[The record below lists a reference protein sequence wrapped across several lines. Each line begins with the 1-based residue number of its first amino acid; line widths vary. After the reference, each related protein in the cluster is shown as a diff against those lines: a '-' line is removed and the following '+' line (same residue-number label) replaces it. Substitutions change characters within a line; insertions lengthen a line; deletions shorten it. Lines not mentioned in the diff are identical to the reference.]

1 MASLFWGQ
9 ANAEPKR
16 QFRFELS
23 FTQRNGN
30 QKGEIPVWAVKTATK
45 PVVEV
50 STIPHQY
57 IDHTF
62 NFPGRV
68 TWQPITVTLVDPV
81 NPDLSFAFLD
91 ILGNAGYKYPDT
103 DTIARASLSKKDFTD
118 TIGNVVLKQIDADG
132 LEIERWELVNPI
144 ITNIDFGGTL
154 SYESDDMVEVSC
166 TITYDWAVLKRS
178 GGPNGEGGSNNTPAS
193 VRGL

>member
-9 ANAEPKR
+9 ANSEPKR

-23 FTQRNGN
+23 FTNRNRDQQGD
-30 QKGEIPVWAVKTATK
+30 IPVWAVKTATK
-45 PVVEV
+45 PVAEV
-50 STIPHQY
+50 STVPHQY

-81 NPDLSFAFLD
+81 HPDLSYAFLD

-103 DTIARASLSKKDFTD
+103 AKIAKASLSKKAFTD

-132 LEIERWELVNPI
+132 NEIERWVLVNPL

-154 SYESDDMVEVSC
+154 SYDSDDMVEVSC
-166 TITYDWAVLKRS
+166 TITYDWAVLSRS
-178 GGPNGEGGSNNTPAS
+178 GGAGGAKQPPPS
-193 VRGL
+193 VVS

>member
-30 QKGEIPVWAVKTATK
+30 QKGDIPVWSVKTATK
-45 PVVEV
+45 PVAEI

-81 NPDLSFAFLD
+81 NPDLSYAFLD
-91 ILGNAGYKYPDT
+91 ILGTAGYKYPST
-103 DTIARASLSKKDFTD
+103 DSISRRSLSKKAFTD

-132 LEIERWELVNPI
+132 NEVERWELINPI

-154 SYESDDMVEVSC
+154 SYESDDMVEVGC
-166 TITYDWAVLKRS
+166 TITYDWAELTRS
-178 GGPNGEGGSNNTPAS
+178 GVSRTTPPS
-193 VRGL
+193 TRS

>member
-1 MASLFWGQ
+1 MSLFWGQ

-23 FTQRNGN
+23 FTRRNGN
-30 QKGEIPVWAVKTATK
+30 SAGDIPVWSVKTATK
-45 PVVEV
+45 PVAEI
-50 STIPHQY
+50 STITHQY

-81 NPDLSFAFLD
+81 SPDLSFAFLD
-91 ILGNAGYKYPDT
+91 VLGAGGYKYPDT
-103 DTIARASLSKKDFTD
+103 ADVAKKSLSKKAFTE
-118 TIGNVVLKQIDADG
+118 TIGNVKLKQIDADNRVVEEWT
-132 LEIERWELVNPI
+132 LINPL

-154 SYESDDMVEVSC
+154 SYESDEVVEVQC
-166 TITYDWAVLKRS
+166 TITYDWAELS
-178 GGPNGEGGSNNTPAS
+178 NTTGGARPPAS
-193 VRGL
+193 TRS

>member
-30 QKGEIPVWAVKTATK
+30 QPGDIPVWTVKTATK
-45 PVVEV
+45 PVAEV
-50 STIPHQY
+50 STIVHQY

-91 ILGNAGYKYPDT
+91 ILGASGYKYPDT
-103 DTIARASLSKKDFTD
+103 DTIARKSLSKKAFTRE
-118 TIGNVVLKQIDADG
+118 IGNVVLKQIDADG
-132 LEIERWELVNPI
+132 NEVERWELINPI

-154 SYESDDMVEVSC
+154 SYDSDDMVEVSC
-166 TITYDWAVLKRS
+166 TITYDWAELSKSGVSTNGVPSTRS
-178 GGPNGEGGSNNTPAS
+178 N
-193 VRGL
+193 

>member
-23 FTQRNGN
+23 FTSRNGD
-30 QKGEIPVWAVKTATK
+30 QPGDIPVWTVKTATK
-45 PVVEV
+45 PVAQI
-50 STIPHQY
+50 STIQHQY

-91 ILGNAGYKYPDT
+91 VLGAAGYKYPDT
-103 DTIARASLSKKDFTD
+103 AAISKVSLSKEAFKN
-118 TIGNVVLKQIDADG
+118 TIGSVVIKQLDASG
-132 LEIERWELVNPI
+132 AEIERWELVNPI
-144 ITNIDFGGTL
+144 ITNIDFGGSL
-154 SYESDDMVEVSC
+154 SYDSDEMTEISC
-166 TITYDWAVLKRS
+166 EITYDWAELTRS
-178 GGPNGEGGSNNTPAS
+178 GVSNNVPAS
-193 VRGL
+193 TRS

>member
-1 MASLFWGQ
+1 MSLFWGQ

-23 FTQRNGN
+23 FTRRNGN
-30 QKGEIPVWAVKTATK
+30 SAGDIPVWSVKTATK
-45 PVVEV
+45 PVAEI
-50 STIPHQY
+50 STITHQY

-91 ILGNAGYKYPDT
+91 VLGAAGYKYPDT
-103 DTIARASLSKKDFTD
+103 DTIARKSLSKKAFTE
-118 TIGNVVLKQIDADG
+118 TIGNVKLKQIDADNRTVEEWT
-132 LEIERWELVNPI
+132 LINPI

-154 SYESDDMVEVSC
+154 SYESDEVVEVQC
-166 TITYDWAVLKRS
+166 TITYDWAELSKS
-178 GGPNGEGGSNNTPAS
+178 GVSSTTPAS
-193 VRGL
+193 TRS

>member
-1 MASLFWGQ
+1 MGSLFWGQ

-16 QFRFELS
+16 SYRFELS
-23 FTQRNGN
+23 FTSRNNDSGA
-30 QKGEIPVWAVKTATK
+30 GSIPVWAVKTATK
-45 PVVEV
+45 PVAEI

-81 NPDLSFAFLD
+81 NPDLSYAFLE
-91 ILGNAGYKYPDT
+91 ILGQAGYKYPT
-103 DTIARASLSKKDFTD
+103 TPGVAAKSLSKKAFTD
-118 TIGNVVLKQIDADG
+118 AIGNVVIKQIDAD
-132 LEIERWELVNPI
+132 EKTIEEWILINPI

-154 SYESDDMVEVSC
+154 SYDSDDMVEVSC
-166 TITYDWAVLKRS
+166 TITYDWAELRRT
-178 GGPNGEGGSNNTPAS
+178 GITAQGPSAINS
-193 VRGL
+193 

>member
-23 FTQRNGN
+23 FTSRNGN
-30 QKGEIPVWAVKTATK
+30 SPGDIPVWSVKTATK
-45 PVVEV
+45 PVAEV
-50 STIPHQY
+50 TTIPHQY

-68 TWQPITVTLVDPV
+68 SWQPITVTLVDPV

-91 ILGNAGYKYPDT
+91 ILGSAGYKYPST
-103 DTIARASLSKKDFTD
+103 DAISRRSLSKKAFTD

-132 LEIERWELVNPI
+132 NEIERWELINPI

-154 SYESDDMVEVSC
+154 SYDSDDLVEVSC
-166 TITYDWAVLKRS
+166 TITYDWAELARS
-178 GGPNGEGGSNNTPAS
+178 GVSSITPQS
-193 VRGL
+193 TRG

>member
-23 FTQRNGN
+23 FTSRNRDG
-30 QKGEIPVWAVKTATK
+30 KGDIPVWAVKTATK
-45 PVVEV
+45 PVAEV
-50 STIPHQY
+50 TTIPHQY

-68 TWQPITVTLVDPV
+68 SWQPITVTLVDPV
-81 NPDLSFAFLD
+81 NPDLSYAFLD
-91 ILGNAGYKYPDT
+91 ILGAAGYKYPNT
-103 DTIARASLSKKDFTD
+103 PSISKVSLSKKAFTD
-118 TIGNVVLKQIDADG
+118 AIGNVVLKQIDADG
-132 LEIERWELVNPI
+132 NEIERWELVNPI

-154 SYESDDMVEVSC
+154 SYDSDDMVEVSC
-166 TITYDWAVLKRS
+166 TITYDWAILAKS
-178 GGPNGEGGSNNTPAS
+178 GVSNQAPPS
-193 VRGL
+193 VRA

>member
-16 QFRFELS
+16 SYRFELS
-23 FTQRNGN
+23 FTSRSDDSGA
-30 QKGEIPVWAVKTATK
+30 GAIPVWAVKTATK
-45 PVVEV
+45 PVAEV

-81 NPDLSFAFLD
+81 NPDLSYAFLEV
-91 ILGNAGYKYPDT
+91 LGDAGYKYPT
-103 DTIARASLSKKDFTD
+103 TSPIAKRSLSKKAFTD
-118 TIGNVVLKQIDADG
+118 TIGNVVIKQIDANDKVVEEWH
-132 LEIERWELVNPI
+132 LINPI
-144 ITNIDFGGTL
+144 LTNIDFGGTL
-154 SYESDDMVEVSC
+154 SYDSDDMVEVSV
-166 TITYDWAVLKRS
+166 TITYDWAELKQNGVS
-178 GGPNGEGGSNNTPAS
+178 GRGPNS
-193 VRGL
+193 VRV

>member
-9 ANAEPKR
+9 ANSEPKR

-23 FTQRNGN
+23 FTERNGDR
-30 QKGEIPVWAVKTATK
+30 KGDIPVWTVKTATK
-45 PVVEV
+45 PVAEV

-81 NPDLSFAFLD
+81 NPDLSYAFLD
-91 ILGNAGYKYPDT
+91 ILGAAGYKYPT
-103 DTIARASLSKKDFTD
+103 TARIAKTSLSKKQFTD
-118 TIGNVVLKQIDADG
+118 AIGNVVLKQIDADG
-132 LEIERWELVNPI
+132 KEIERWELVNPI

-154 SYESDDMVEVSC
+154 SYDSDDMVEVSC
-166 TITYDWAVLKRS
+166 TITYDWAILARS
-178 GGPNGEGGSNNTPAS
+178 GVSNQAPPS
-193 VRGL
+193 VRN

>member
-9 ANAEPKR
+9 ANSEPKR

-23 FTQRNGN
+23 FTSRNGN
-30 QKGEIPVWAVKTATK
+30 NPGDIPVWAVKTATK
-45 PVVEV
+45 PVAEV

-81 NPDLSFAFLD
+81 SPDLSFAFLD
-91 ILGNAGYKYPDT
+91 ILGHAGYKYPSDAN
-103 DTIARASLSKKDFTD
+103 IARNSLSKKAFTN
-118 TIGNVVLKQIDADG
+118 TIGNVVLKQIDANG
-132 LEIERWELVNPI
+132 KEIERWELINPI

-154 SYESDDMVEVSC
+154 SYESDDMVEVQC
-166 TITYDWAVLKRS
+166 TITYDWAELKRS
-178 GGPNGEGGSNNTPAS
+178 GVSTDSPRSLS
-193 VRGL
+193 QQV

>member
-9 ANAEPKR
+9 ANSEPKR

-23 FTQRNGN
+23 FTSRNGN
-30 QKGEIPVWAVKTATK
+30 NPGDIPVWAVKTATK
-45 PVVEV
+45 PVAEV

-81 NPDLSFAFLD
+81 MLAINIHLTLTSPETALARKLLQ
-91 ILGNAGYKYPDT
+91 IL
-103 DTIARASLSKKDFTD
+103 
-118 TIGNVVLKQIDADG
+118 
-132 LEIERWELVNPI
+132 LV
-144 ITNIDFGGTL
+144 TL
-154 SYESDDMVEVSC
+154 SLNRSMLME
-166 TITYDWAVLKRS
+166 KRS
-178 GGPNGEGGSNNTPAS
+178 S
-193 VRGL
+193 VGNLLIQL

>member
-9 ANAEPKR
+9 ANSEPKR

-23 FTQRNGN
+23 FTSRNGN
-30 QKGEIPVWAVKTATK
+30 NPGDIPVWTVKTATK
-45 PVVEV
+45 PTAQI
-50 STIPHQY
+50 STITHQY

-81 NPDLSFAFLD
+81 NPDLSYAFLD

-103 DTIARASLSKKDFTD
+103 ANIAKVSLSKSGFKTA
-118 TIGNVVLKQIDADG
+118 IGSILIKQLDADG
-132 LEIERWELVNPI
+132 KMIEQWELINPI
-144 ITNIDFGGTL
+144 ITSIDFGGTL
-154 SYESDDMVEVSC
+154 SYDSDEMSEV
-166 TITYDWAVLKRS
+166 TAEITYDWAQLTKAGANS
-178 GGPNGEGGSNNTPAS
+178 QGPPS
-193 VRGL
+193 VRTQ

>member
-45 PVVEV
+45 PVAAI
-50 STIPHQY
+50 STIQHQY
-57 IDHTF
+57 IDHVF

-68 TWQPITVTLVDPV
+68 TWNPITVTLVDPV
-81 NPDLSFAFLD
+81 QPDLSYAFLD
-91 ILGNAGYKYPDT
+91 ILGKSGYKYPDT
-103 DTIARASLSKKDFTD
+103 ADISKISLSKRAFKDA
-118 TIGNVVLKQIDADG
+118 IGSVVLKQIDGDG
-132 LEIERWELVNPI
+132 FVIERWELVNPI

-154 SYESDDMVEVSC
+154 SYDSDDMVEVSC
-166 TITYDWAVLKRS
+166 EITYDWAELQKS
-178 GGPNGEGGSNNTPAS
+178 GVSNLPPAS
-193 VRGL
+193 TKNRN

>member
-9 ANAEPKR
+9 ANSEPKR

-23 FTQRNGN
+23 FTSRNGN
-30 QKGEIPVWAVKTATK
+30 QPGDIPVWTVKTATK
-45 PVVEV
+45 PTAQI
-50 STIPHQY
+50 STITHQY

-91 ILGNAGYKYPDT
+91 ILGAAGYKYPDT
-103 DTIARASLSKKDFTD
+103 ANIAKVSLSKEAFKN
-118 TIGNVVLKQIDADG
+118 TIGSVIIKQLDAEG
-132 LEIERWELVNPI
+132 REIERWELINPI
-144 ITNIDFGGTL
+144 ITSIDFGGTL
-154 SYESDDMVEVSC
+154 SYDSDEMSEV
-166 TITYDWAVLKRS
+166 TAEITYDWAELTRS
-178 GGPNGEGGSNNTPAS
+178 GVSSNVPAS
-193 VRGL
+193 TRS

>member
-9 ANAEPKR
+9 ANSEPKR

-23 FTQRNGN
+23 FTNKNGD
-30 QKGEIPVWAVKTATK
+30 GVGDIPVWAVKTATK

-81 NPDLSFAFLD
+81 NPDLSYAFLS
-91 ILGNAGYKYPDT
+91 ILGASGYKYPSNS
-103 DTIARASLSKKDFTD
+103 TIARRSLSKKAFTQE
-118 TIGNVVLKQIDADG
+118 IGNVVLKQIDADG
-132 LEIERWELVNPI
+132 IEIERWELINPI

-154 SYESDDMVEVSC
+154 SYDSDDMVEVSC
-166 TITYDWAVLKRS
+166 TITYDWAELSRS
-178 GGPNGEGGSNNTPAS
+178 GVSTNGVPSTRS
-193 VRGL
+193 

>member
-30 QKGEIPVWAVKTATK
+30 SAGDIPVWAVKTATK

-91 ILGNAGYKYPDT
+91 ILGKAGYKYPDT
-103 DTIARASLSKKDFTD
+103 DSIARASLSKKDFTD
-118 TIGNVVLKQIDADG
+118 TIGNVVLKQIDSTG

-144 ITNIDFGGTL
+144 ISINVLCETL

-178 GGPNGEGGSNNTPAS
+178 GGPNGEGGSNNTPSS
-193 VRGL
+193 VRG

>member
-23 FTQRNGN
+23 FTSRNGN
-30 QKGEIPVWAVKTATK
+30 SPGDIPVWSVKTATK
-45 PVVEV
+45 PVAEV
-50 STIPHQY
+50 TTIPHQY

-91 ILGNAGYKYPDT
+91 ILGSAGYKYPST
-103 DTIARASLSKKDFTD
+103 EQISRRSLSKKAFTE

-132 LEIERWELVNPI
+132 NEIERWELINPI

-154 SYESDDMVEVSC
+154 SYDSDDLVEVSC
-166 TITYDWAVLKRS
+166 TITYDWAELARS
-178 GGPNGEGGSNNTPAS
+178 GVSSITPQS
-193 VRGL
+193 TRG